1 MASSASCGRLAATRR
16 AQGVSLALAGLALF
30 STGSAVAQSASAS
43 LDRAAIDRALAPAQ
57 SELNA
62 ACGRALP
69 LRIDTASFVS
79 HPPKPSERDA
89 AAGITVSLSEERLA
103 ALGTAFSGHMGALC
117 RKDAALAGKVRSLIV
132 RSYEQVAAGKQDS
145 ANIYV
150 DRESVG
156 SRFIFSGK
164 AGLRRGYTVYHFE
177 DGVLSAYCD
186 YGESCTETDLRGVPG
201 LGTGTGTAINSD
213 EGGRGGEKTG
223 GGCVAVDGE
232 QICATGSLGFAA
244 AVESGDCSKAKSTR
258 IAVACRQRLQ
268 AVKSF
273 PASGCAIADAHEKV
287 VQQGSAFGGH
297 TPNAFFVALLKRLQA
312 CKDAAQLRRVLDARW
327 QPDFRTLRIGGAGY
341 EDETALHAKIRGSVV
356 AACSALRPAI
366 DDAQLT
372 GLLYH
377 CAAAADGSL
386 ASYPWSTRQADEAR
400 LRAARAGRIEQERRG
415 DAAMRADFERR
426 RDLPMAQTYCRGT
439 GRKQAACIMACR
451 KNFTCR

>member
-1 MASSASCGRLAATRR
+1 MQVVPL
-16 AQGVSLALAGLALF
+16 VLAGLSLL
-30 STGSAVAQSASAS
+30 AVGPAAAQSGGTS

-69 LRIDTASFVS
+69 LRIDTASFVA

-89 AAGITVSLSEERLA
+89 AAGVTVSLNEERLA
-103 ALGTAFSGHMGALC
+103 ALGTAFSGHVQALC
-117 RKDAALAGKVRSLIV
+117 RKDAALAGKIRSLIV
-132 RSYEQVAAGKQDS
+132 RSYEQVAGGKQDS

-150 DRESVG
+150 ERESVG
-156 SRFIFSGK
+156 SRYIFSGK

-186 YGESCTETDLRGVPG
+186 YAESCTETDLRGVPG
-201 LGTGTGTAINSD
+201 IGVGTGTAVNSD
-213 EGGRGGEKTG
+213 DGGRGGEKTG
-223 GGCVAVDGE
+223 GGCIAVDGE
-232 QICATGSLGFAA
+232 QICATGALGFAS

-258 IAVACRQRLQ
+258 IAVACRQRLA

-273 PASGCAIADAHEKV
+273 PATGCALADAHDQV

-297 TPNAFFVALLKRLQA
+297 TPNGFFVALLKRLQA

-341 EDETALHAKIRGSVV
+341 EDETALHAKIRGAVV
-356 AACSALRPAI
+356 AACSALRPSIA
-366 DDAQLT
+366 DAQLT

-386 ASYPWSTRQADEAR
+386 LSYPWSTRQADEAR
-400 LRAARAGRIEQERRG
+400 LRSARDGRIAQERRS
-415 DAAMRADFERR
+415 DAAAHADFDRR
-426 RDLPMAQTYCRGT
+426 RDLPMAQTYCRGA
-439 GRKQAACIMACR
+439 GRKQAACIQACR